1 MLTKEQ
7 QSNFV
12 KLVEPLIK
20 WLGDNASPHTS
31 ILIDRDCALINFA
44 KYVFRPEK
52 TLRIGK

>member
-44 KYVFRPEK
+44 KYVFRPEN